1 MAEARRVEQ
10 DDTLG
15 DLHSTEAEVPWADS
29 TVVEEIEAIGSFSV
43 IRLLGEGGMG
53 KVYLA
58 RQQEPIRRVVALKV
72 VKAGRHSAK
81 AAARFETE
89 RQVLALMRHPAIA
102 QVYDAGTTPRGNP
115 YFVMEYVSG
124 SPIHEFCDRGRLAL
138 RQRLELFV
146 EVCGAIQHAHQRGVI
161 HRDIKPENVLV
172 SLQDGRPAPKVIDFG
187 IAKAIA
193 EDLDLQGS
201 LTEQGFVVGTPTYMS
216 PEQSDRALS
225 DDVDTRTDVYSLG
238 VLLYQLLVGTL
249 PLQLTSVAR
258 FAERIQK
265 EDPVPPSRRVRE
277 LESGEAAFQRGT
289 DAAGLHR
296 QLTGDLDWIVM
307 KALEKNRSHRYAS
320 VSELAADVGRH
331 LHDEPVLAGPPTL
344 SYRVRKYIRRNRV
357 ATAAAA
363 VVLLGLVIGSAGVS
377 VGLVRSLRAEERAR
391 QEAEKARAINEFL
404 NGMLAAPNP
413 SRAGREVRVAEVLD
427 RAAQDLKGRFAKE
440 PEVEAAVRATLG
452 LTYMKLGEM
461 DKAGPHLAKAL
472 DLRERVLGPDH
483 PETIDSLGT
492 LANFQA
498 ETGDATKARELAERL
513 VASLR
518 RTQGDES
525 SDTLRGQNLLA
536 RVLVAQGKP
545 AEAEALARRTVEAQ
559 TRLLGEQHP
568 LTLSTVNTL
577 AGALW
582 FQGKLGELEPMM
594 QKTLEIKTRLLGP
607 EHPEVLDLMNN
618 LAQVLVGL
626 NRTGEAET
634 LARSTLE
641 IRRRVLGPDHP
652 RTLDSMTVLA
662 GALEPQGRSA
672 EAAALYR
679 QVWEGKK
686 KALGENHPETQ
697 EALRL
702 AQGIKAAS

>member
-10 DDTLG
+10 DDTQV
-15 DLHSTEAEVPWADS
+15 DLHPTEAGVPWADAS
-29 TVVEEIEAIGSFSV
+29 IVEEIEAIGSFSV
-43 IRLLGEGGMG
+43 VRLLGEGGMG

-72 VKAGRHSAK
+72 IKAGRHTAK
-81 AAARFETE
+81 SAARFETE

-102 QVYDAGTTPRGNP
+102 QVYDAGTTPGGNP

-124 SPIHEFCDRGRLAL
+124 SPITELCDRERLTL

-161 HRDIKPENVLV
+161 HRDIKPENILV
-172 SLQDGRPAPKVIDFG
+172 SLQDGRPVAKIIDFG

-216 PEQSDRALS
+216 PEQADRSLA

-249 PLQLTSVAR
+249 PLQPTSVAR
-258 FAERIQK
+258 FAYRIQN
-265 EDPVPPSRRVRE
+265 EDPIPPSRRVRT
-277 LESGEAAFQRGT
+277 LESGEAALRRGT
-289 DAAGLHR
+289 DAAGLYR
-296 QLTGDLDWIVM
+296 QLAGDLDWIVM
-307 KALEKNRSHRYAS
+307 KALEKDRSQRYAS

-344 SYRVRKYIRRNRV
+344 SYRMRKYIRRNRV
-357 ATAAAA
+357 LTAAAA

-391 QEAEKARAINEFL
+391 QEAEKSQAINEFL
-404 NGMLAAPNP
+404 IGMLAAPDP
-413 SRAGREVRVAEVLD
+413 ARAGREVRVAEVLD
-427 RAAQDLKGRFAKE
+427 RAAQDLGSRFAKE

-452 LTYMKLGEM
+452 RTYRTLGEM

-472 DLRERVLGPDH
+472 GLRERALGPDH
-483 PETIDSLGT
+483 PETIDSLGA

-498 ETGDATKARELAERL
+498 EMGDAAKARELAERL

-518 RTQGDES
+518 RTRGEND

-545 AEAEALARRTVEAQ
+545 AEAETLARRTVEAQ

-594 QKTLEIKTRLLGP
+594 RKTLEIKTRLNGP

-618 LAQVLVGL
+618 LGQLLVGL
-626 NRTGEAET
+626 NRTKEAET
-634 LARSTLE
+634 LARRTLE
-641 IRRRVLGPDHP
+641 IRRRVLGPGHP

-662 GALEPQGRSA
+662 GALESQGRSA
-672 EAAALYR
+672 EATALYR

-702 AQGIKAAS
+702 AQGVKAAS